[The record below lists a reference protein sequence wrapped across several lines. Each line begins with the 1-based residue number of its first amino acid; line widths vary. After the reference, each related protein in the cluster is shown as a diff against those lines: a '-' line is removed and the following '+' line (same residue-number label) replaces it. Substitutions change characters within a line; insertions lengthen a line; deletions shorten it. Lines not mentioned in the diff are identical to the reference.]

1 MKIEEKKVEKKVE
14 EKKVEEK
21 KAEEIPAAIKEHIDD
36 TEGEGPPVFVRG
48 LTEQIV
54 KDGDKVILEVEIS
67 GEYLKLGPCYK
78 QKMKLD

>member
-1 MKIEEKKVEKKVE
+1 MKKKWLRRWKG
-14 EKKVEEK
+14 K
-21 KAEEIPAAIKEHIDD
+21 KAEEIPAAIKDHIDD

-67 GEYLKLGPCYK
+67 GKCLREYIDLACLVFI
-78 QKMKLD
+78 QRVI